1 MVKYLLQVD
10 PKRRPNCEALM
21 RIPSFKKKQYK
32 LFNTKASEEAIN
44 TISSSKANN
53 LLKTI
58 TLPTDLS

>member
-21 RIPSFKKKQYK
+21 RIPSFKKKQSK
-32 LFNTKASEEAIN
+32 LFNTKVSEDPLN
-44 TISSSKANN
+44 SSTKANN

-58 TLPTDLS
+58 TMPKDLS